1 MARGQPFPFG
11 LDSPDAGQ
19 GDDAVNLTMEDDLDA
34 LDPTL
39 ARRKARRGDP
49 KKEEAAP
56 ANPKGARHTFSDL
69 VPNLLRSIHARCVLL
84 AWAAKGQLDMA
95 PQSEGWPS
103 ATLDFA
109 SRALAGYCAAVEEQF
124 ASADITDTYQIS
136 QAVQVAA
143 NMQALRSCAREFLT
157 VVCRGLVASNV
168 VRTGKATDA
177 LLGKLEAT
185 VATVQRACDR
195 AEGAARDGAFSIAR
209 AKIDQLMS
217 FSVDTALWCEKK
229 ARDEADEFVDVLVNF
244 LRVTFGNVNVFKK
257 VRDTEDML
265 TRGYAN
271 SSLRA
276 GGEGGLLLRLLRPHR
291 VAAHGHGRERGGR
304 LRGHGE
310 RGGAVD
316 YQDQQVSWRGAWR
329 GWERGGRGAEGP
341 R

>member
-1 MARGQPFPFG
+1 VARGQPFPFG

-257 VRDTEDML
+257 VRASE
-265 TRGYAN
+265 AIE
-271 SSLRA
+271 RA
-276 GGEGGLLLRLLRPHR
+276 GGRAGGRSERASEGSGRAKGAGER
-291 VAAHGHGRERGGR
+291 RERASEGSGR
-304 LRGHGE
+304 AKGAGE
-310 RGGAVD
+310 RASEASAR
-316 YQDQQVSWRGAWR
+316 QRIC
-329 GWERGGRGAEGP
+329 
-341 R
+341 